1 MSAEFD
7 LNRFV
12 VAQDDVYRGVTEE
25 LRAGD
30 KTGHWMWFIFP
41 QVAGLGYSSTAQWY
55 AIASVEEAAS
65 YAAHPVLGARLRECA
80 QLLLSTEGLTAE
92 QILGHIDAQKLRSSM
107 TLFQLVLPKDP
118 LFTQVLAR
126 FYDGVPDPATAE
138 IVTRWRSQGAGTPR
152 GVKV

>member
-12 VAQDDVYRGVTEE
+12 VAQDDVYRGVTAE

-41 QVAGLGYSSTAQWY
+41 QVAGLGYSSTAKWY
-55 AIASVEEAAS
+55 AIASVDEAAG

-80 QLLLSTEGLTAE
+80 QLLLSTEGRTAE
-92 QILGHIDAQKLRSSM
+92 QIFGHIDAQKLRSSM

-118 LFTQVLAR
+118 LFAQVLER
-126 FYDGVPDPATAE
+126 FYDGVPDPATEE
-138 IVTRWRSQGAGTPR
+138 IVAGWQSQDTEIPWSKEA
-152 GVKV
+152 